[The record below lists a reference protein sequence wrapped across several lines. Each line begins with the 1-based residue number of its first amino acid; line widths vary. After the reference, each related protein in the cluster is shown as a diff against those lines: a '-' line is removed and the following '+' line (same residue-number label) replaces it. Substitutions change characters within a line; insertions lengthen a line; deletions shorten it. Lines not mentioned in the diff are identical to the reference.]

1 MSKDVAFVLD
11 IDAAGL
17 EILQQMAQPTIK
29 KSGQAILFRAASMAS
44 SMTSNPPTFSIE
56 DKIGIIKKGTRAITT
71 VSAPFEDNREEYIAH
86 VALAK
91 AKDAG
96 RIN

>member
-1 MSKDVAFVLD
+1 MNKPVTFALD

-17 EILQQMAQPTIK
+17 AILQGMAAPVVKQ
-29 KSGQAILFRAASMAS
+29 SGKAILFRAAGMAS
-44 SMTSNPPTFSIE
+44 SMTSNPPTFTIE
-56 DKIGIIKKGTRAITT
+56 SQIGIIKKGTRAFTT
-71 VSAPFEDNREEYIAH
+71 VSAPYEDNRQEYIAH

-96 RIN
+96 RII